1 MNALKVKFHH
11 SHKKRKDSLETRTI
25 LLIFS
30 LELEISGVA
39 VQKLQWN
46 SKKWWLF
53 EELLS
58 ENNFEGVLVT
68 LCCRDF
74 DANASVQKIAADQND
89 NRKWS
94 SYVIVYWISKIYQ
107 LKNVKKRSVTYLL
120 GHLRRRYQYCR
131 NYTEKGALTGP
142 WWVSSERE
150 VR

>member
-39 VQKLQWN
+39 VQKIQWN

-58 ENNFEGVLVT
+58 ENNFEVVLVT
-68 LCCRDF
+68 LCWRDF
-74 DANASVQKIAADQND
+74 DANASVQKIATDQND

-131 NYTEKGALTGP
+131 NCAEKGALTGP

>member
-94 SYVIVYWISKIYQ
+94 SSVIVYWISKIYQ

-131 NYTEKGALTGP
+131 NCTEKGALTGP